1 MDKIIRYNLLTILV
15 VFVTFSGFQSCKI
28 SYSFTGA
35 NLPADVKTF
44 SVAFFP
50 NRAKLIYPDLSQS
63 LTEGLREKLRRQTSL
78 NEKDEAGDLE
88 FSGYISNYEIRPT
101 AIQKKDLAA
110 QNRLTITINVKYT
123 NNKNHDLDFER
134 SFSGYE
140 DYDTIK
146 SLDEVEGELVNI
158 IIEKL
163 TEDIFNATIADW

>member
-1 MDKIIRYNLLTILV
+1 LP
-15 VFVTFSGFQSCKI
+15 FSQ
-28 SYSFTGA
+28 
-35 NLPADVKTF
+35 
-44 SVAFFP
+44 

-78 NEKDEAGDLE
+78 NEVNEGGDLE

-110 QNRLTITINVKYT
+110 QNRLTITINVKYI
-123 NNKNHDLDFER
+123 NNKNHDLDFEK

-140 DYDTIK
+140 DYDTSA
-146 SLDEVEGELVNI
+146 SLDSVEEELVNI

>member
-1 MDKIIRYNLLTILV
+1 MP
-15 VFVTFSGFQSCKI
+15 FSQ
-28 SYSFTGA
+28 
-35 NLPADVKTF
+35 
-44 SVAFFP
+44 

-78 NEKDEAGDLE
+78 NEVNEGGDLE

-110 QNRLTITINVKYT
+110 QNRLTITINVKYI
-123 NNKNHDLDFER
+123 NNKNHDLDFEK

-140 DYDTIK
+140 DYDTSA
-146 SLDEVEGELVNI
+146 SLDSVEEELVNI